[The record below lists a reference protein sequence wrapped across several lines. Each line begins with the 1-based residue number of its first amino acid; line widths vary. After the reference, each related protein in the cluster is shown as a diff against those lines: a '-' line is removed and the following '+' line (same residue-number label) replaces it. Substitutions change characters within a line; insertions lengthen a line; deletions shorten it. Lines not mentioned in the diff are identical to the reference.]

1 MRAGGKAKLSRD
13 TTSPPPGRATGTVIA
28 TRAGAPASE
37 NRLEATGRRV
47 VSATRSSSRSPWPVI
62 GRAAAPGPSR
72 SWPVVERSMMRMS
85 RARASSPS
93 ARSMTARSPLS
104 RAGEWAASSVTAPCT
119 ARSRSTAAA
128 TLWRIS
134 VPCCSSRWRSAPV
147 DCHRRRPTKPRT
159 GRMKAA
165 QSAARCHSTGQAP
178 RKAGRRDLAASGGA
192 VGPTMG
198 MALSALIDAP
208 QDPDAVSRA
217 LVRRPGAEGRA
228 NAAKVRT
235 GVPRL
240 ARVRTA
246 VAVAAHPLDVCAA
259 PEARTR
265 FGR

>member
-1 MRAGGKAKLSRD
+1 
-13 TTSPPPGRATGTVIA
+13 
-28 TRAGAPASE
+28 
-37 NRLEATGRRV
+37 
-47 VSATRSSSRSPWPVI
+47 
-62 GRAAAPGPSR
+62 
-72 SWPVVERSMMRMS
+72 MMRMS

-147 DCHRRRPTKPRT
+147 DCHRRRPTKPRM

-178 RKAGRRDLAASGGA
+178 RKAGRRELAASGGA

-235 GVPRL
+235 DVPRL

-246 VAVAAHPLDVCAA
+246 GCGGGAPARRAVPPRKPAHGSDDEHRRATRSAVRSACSTNVAGRLRRHVPRSRQTCSPGIAKVAIVLYALGPAH
-259 PEARTR
+259 EAGSSIHATAQ
-265 FGR
+265 GGVS

>member
-1 MRAGGKAKLSRD
+1 MGGQLRD
-13 TTSPPPGRATGTVIA
+13 
-28 TRAGAPASE
+28 GA
-37 NRLEATGRRV
+37 LH
-47 VSATRSSSRSPWPVI
+47 
-62 GRAAAPGPSR
+62 
-72 SWPVVERSMMRMS
+72 
-85 RARASSPS
+85 
-93 ARSMTARSPLS
+93 
-104 RAGEWAASSVTAPCT
+104 GEVA
-119 ARSRSTAAA
+119 
-128 TLWRIS
+128 
-134 VPCCSSRWRSAPV
+134 V
-147 DCHRRRPTKPRT
+147 DRRR
-159 GRMKAA
+159 
-165 QSAARCHSTGQAP
+165 HLVE
-178 RKAGRRDLAASGGA
+178 DLRALLLEPLAL
-192 VGPTMG
+192 GPTMG